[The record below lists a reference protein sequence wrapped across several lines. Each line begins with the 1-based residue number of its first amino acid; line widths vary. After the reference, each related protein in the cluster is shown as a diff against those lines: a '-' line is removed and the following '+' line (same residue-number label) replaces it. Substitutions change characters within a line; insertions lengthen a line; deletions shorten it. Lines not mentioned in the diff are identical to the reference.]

1 MLDRSWPSAAICPE
15 LARSSPP
22 ISINSEDLPD
32 PDGPTNPS
40 VSPLWTSNE
49 IPWSIWTSPALP
61 CSDSV
66 ASLREITGS
75 VMGFSLIANDFFQY
89 GVWSMRGKVAAVFLL
104 VATPAMAEDVTVLA
118 FGDSLTQG
126 YGLPEAQGLVPQ
138 LDAWLAAKGVKVD
151 LINAGVS
158 GDTTAGGAARV
169 DWSLSP
175 EVDAMIVTLGGNDL
189 LRGLDPSDARSN
201 LRAILESARSR
212 DVEVLLV
219 GMKAPGNYGAEY
231 QTAFDSI
238 YLDLAQEFGT
248 LYFENFFAG
257 LGQDDP
263 AQARRYFQPD
273 GIHPNSEGVERIVEA
288 LGPAVVDLVLRAE

>member
-1 MLDRSWPSAAICPE
+1 
-15 LARSSPP
+15 
-22 ISINSEDLPD
+22 
-32 PDGPTNPS
+32 
-40 VSPLWTSNE
+40 
-49 IPWSIWTSPALP
+49 
-61 CSDSV
+61 
-66 ASLREITGS
+66 
-75 VMGFSLIANDFFQY
+75 
-89 GVWSMRGKVAAVFLL
+89 MRGKVAAVFLL

-138 LDAWLAAKGVKVD
+138 LDAWLAAKGVEVE
-151 LINAGVS
+151 LVNAGVS

-169 DWSLSP
+169 DWSLTP

-189 LRGLDPSDARSN
+189 LRGLDPAEARGN

-219 GMKAPGNYGAEY
+219 GMKAPGNYGADY
-231 QTAFDSI
+231 KSAFDSI
-238 YLDLAQEFGT
+238 YPDLAQEFGT

-257 LGQDDP
+257 LGQEDP

-273 GIHPNSEGVERIVEA
+273 GIHPNATGVERIVEA
-288 LGPAVVDLVLRAE
+288 LGPSVVDLVQRVE